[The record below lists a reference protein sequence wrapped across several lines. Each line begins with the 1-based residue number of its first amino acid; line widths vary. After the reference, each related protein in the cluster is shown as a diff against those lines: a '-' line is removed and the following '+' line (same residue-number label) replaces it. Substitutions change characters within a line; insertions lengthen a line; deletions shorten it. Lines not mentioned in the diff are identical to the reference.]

1 MCVNLTESDHAEHN
15 KPVSIWSTGRHEHP
29 FHFGYSYAARGGKRQ
44 GVNSLGLV
52 VMVAAVVCGVLVS
65 IDRAHVFVRHC
76 LTPTSLV
83 SIVSLPFVQVQR
95 GKQPAAAAPTISEDA
110 EDDDAGDGDADAD
123 ADTDQND
130 DDAAGVT
137 PQAEVAPDPKD

>member
-1 MCVNLTESDHAEHN
+1 
-15 KPVSIWSTGRHEHP
+15 
-29 FHFGYSYAARGGKRQ
+29 
-44 GVNSLGLV
+44 
-52 VMVAAVVCGVLVS
+52 MVAAVVCGVLVS
-65 IDRAHVFVRHC
+65 IDRAYFFVRHC

-110 EDDDAGDGDADAD
+110 EDDDAGDGDGDGD

-130 DDAAGVT
+130 DDAAGAT
-137 PQAEVAPDPKD
+137 PLAEVAPDPKD